1 MGHRVELRSVITS
14 SKKSDSMRDIPV
26 HAIWLAQDDPKKNTV
41 VSASKRGDIKM
52 HKRFNTVPRKGF
64 ILEPLC
70 GKVFGPE
77 DHEVL
82 LNNGGS
88 IVGLDCSWAHIEES
102 VEQVMKRTKLQPRML
117 PLLLAANP
125 VNWGKPSKLTTAE
138 ALATILFLI
147 GREEQARRV
156 LGAFRWGERFF
167 ELNKEPLEAY
177 AAAKSS
183 AELVALQF
191 EFFDIDRSL
200 IESD

>member
-1 MGHRVELRSVITS
+1 
-14 SKKSDSMRDIPV
+14 
-26 HAIWLAQDDPKKNTV
+26 
-41 VSASKRGDIKM
+41 M
-52 HKRFNTVPRKGF
+52 HKRFNTVPRKGI

-138 ALATILFLI
+138 ALATVLFLV
-147 GREEQARRV
+147 GREDQARRV
-156 LGAFRWGERFF
+156 LGSFRWGERFF

-191 EFFDIDRSL
+191 EFFDIDRTL